1 MHIEKKTCTLKKK
14 QEKKIDNVFLYTNVP
29 AFVDNFLL

>member
-1 MHIEKKTCTLKKK
+1 MHIEKNLHFEKETGKKSTT
-14 QEKKIDNVFLYTNVP
+14 FLYTNVP